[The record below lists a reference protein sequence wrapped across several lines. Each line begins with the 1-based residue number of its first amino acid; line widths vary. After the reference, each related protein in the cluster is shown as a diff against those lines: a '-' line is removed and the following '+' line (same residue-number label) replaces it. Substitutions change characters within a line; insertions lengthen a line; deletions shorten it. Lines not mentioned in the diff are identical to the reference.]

1 MFLPP
6 FRRDS
11 SAIWPSSLNSSA
23 DVVSARSEKSHCEF
37 SVSPTPLTEPSGTVA
52 AAAEPDPV
60 DFKAMATEQ
69 NHCTE
74 MHCLL
79 CSSSLKLAF
88 RQAGVQCLVGDVST
102 EFFVSSSQQN
112 YERTIFCICKAFPTL
127 LGGWPLGALF
137 LFGLSGEASPT
148 TSLAGKNHACTASGA
163 RSTATPACCRSPSPS
178 ISGAL
183 LISTLTWWALYS
195 TIVVATTFSRSL
207 IVHPSGWKQ
216 FPFLKHPRRHVHM
229 L

>member
-1 MFLPP
+1 LTSKPWPPSKTTAQKCIVCFAVHPSNLLSDKQAFNAWLVMFP
-6 FRRDS
+6 R
-11 SAIWPSSLNSSA
+11 
-23 DVVSARSEKSHCEF
+23 K
-37 SVSPTPLTEPSGTVA
+37 
-52 AAAEPDPV
+52 
-60 DFKAMATEQ
+60 
-69 NHCTE
+69 
-74 MHCLL
+74 
-79 CSSSLKLAF
+79 
-88 RQAGVQCLVGDVST
+88 
-102 EFFVSSSQQN
+102 FFVSSSQQN

-127 LGGWPLGALF
+127 LGGWPLSALF
-137 LFGLSGEASPT
+137 LLGLSGEASPT
-148 TSLAGKNHACTASGA
+148 TSLAGQNHACTASRA

-207 IVHPSGWKQ
+207 IAHPSGWKQ